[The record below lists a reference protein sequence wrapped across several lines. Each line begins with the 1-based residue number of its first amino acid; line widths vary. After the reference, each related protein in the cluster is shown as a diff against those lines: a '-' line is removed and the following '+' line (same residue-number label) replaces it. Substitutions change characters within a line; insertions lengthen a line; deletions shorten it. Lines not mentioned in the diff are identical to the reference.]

1 MSIEMISLKQFRDA
15 MVIVETYSAQ
25 VSAKANVQPNQ
36 IGCRVVLSKFGKTMQ
51 KPHNKI
57 GTVVDYLSWTSNTDG
72 LVTVKWDGVK
82 KPDVMHV
89 SQVEKAK
96 KTQRT
101 PVEQRY
107 YLRDVHSW
115 SKPKKYPKL

>member
-1 MSIEMISLKQFRDA
+1 MISLQQFRDA
-15 MVIVETYSAQ
+15 MVIVEAYSAQ
-25 VSAKANVQPNQ
+25 VLVKANIQPNQ
-36 IGCRVVLSKFGKTMQ
+36 IGCRVILSAFGKTTQ
-51 KPHNKI
+51 KQHNKI

-82 KPDVMHV
+82 KPEIMHIH
-89 SQVEKAK
+89 QVAKAK

-101 PVEQRY
+101 PPEQRY
-107 YLRDVHSW
+107 FLRDVHSW